1 MTEDSASW
9 LPTPIAQA
17 IRSTGISSNK
27 NSEDRER
34 KQTKQKRRYSPKR
47 KIQPLSPVHHDEQG
61 DIETPLRTHSVR
73 SRSRRESNKDDK
85 DGWLPTPQKLII
97 ENRNTN
103 DDSCLSGMVNMKGV
117 IGILICVVVASTFL
131 FGFDVNPFKFGR
143 EGQIAQLQ
151 KQVFL
156 LDQENAKLQS
166 IVDKLEDQVIL
177 LSNETDRL
185 ELINADLIQTTSDL
199 TNTVESLSN
208 VNSELEQAMSNQE
221 DISDGLETA
230 VTGAIAVNDNLVA
243 SILTLESRIGTLT
256 KVNGDLQ
263 SSARDLDT
271 RKDFY
276 SGIVGDIHSSNV
288 ELSLQINELEEQLE
302 EAEKQN
308 NELVSNNE
316 ELFSIIT
323 FLNQAGI
330 DLGTSVSNVQ
340 DYLVEEIQE
349 NTVLVLYDLKMYYQ
363 NIYFYWTCATSFED
377 RFQEKDWML
386 NKNTAIGESDYSTVL
401 EFVDVNVFQKICVN
415 KADFERFLSEDD
427 FIGYQ
432 GSFPPVQVSVNT
444 LISSVERYSTKL
456 IEFYF
461 PPEGSTGL
469 TQTDWNNAMYDCAN
483 IPTSKRYVWSQD

>member
-1 MTEDSASW
+1 MTEDSAYW
-9 LPTPIAQA
+9 LPAPIAQA

-34 KQTKQKRRYSPKR
+34 KRTKQKRRSSPKR
-47 KIQPLSPVHHDEQG
+47 KIQPISPVYHDEQG
-61 DIETPLRTHSVR
+61 DIETPLRTKSVR
-73 SRSRRESNKDDK
+73 RRDSNKDDK

-103 DDSCLSGMVNMKGV
+103 DDGCLSGMVNMKGV
-117 IGILICVVVASTFL
+117 IGILICIVLASIFL

-185 ELINADLIQTTSDL
+185 EEINADLIQTTADL

-230 VTGAIAVNDNLVA
+230 VTNAIAVNDNLVT
-243 SILTLESRIGTLT
+243 SILTLESRIGTLS
-256 KVNGDLQ
+256 KVNDDLQ

-276 SGIVGDIHSSNV
+276 NGIVGDIHSSNV

-302 EAEKQN
+302 EVERQN
-308 NELVSNNE
+308 SELASNNE
-316 ELFSIIT
+316 DLFSIVT

-349 NTVLVLYDLKMYYQ
+349 NTALVLYDLKMYYQ
-363 NIYFYWTCATSFED
+363 NIYFYWMCATSFED
-377 RFQEKDWML
+377 KFQEYEWMTD
-386 NKNTAIGESDYSTVL
+386 KNMAIGENYYSAVL
-401 EFVDVNVFQKICVN
+401 EFIDVNVFHQLCIN
-415 KADFERFLSEDD
+415 KADFERFVSEDD

-432 GSFPPVQVSVNT
+432 GPFPPVQVSVNT
-444 LISSVERYSTKL
+444 LISGVERYSTKL

-469 TQTDWNNAMYDCAN
+469 TQTDWKNAMYECAN
-483 IPTSKRYVWSQD
+483 IPTLKRYVWSQD